1 MKLTESISTCLK
13 KTLVF
18 EGRASLSEFWWFQ
31 LVLIISLWI
40 SSITDPSVFSIFFL
54 GLFLIMLIS
63 SLSAGVRRL
72 HDTNKSGIYIT
83 IIFIPLIGII
93 ILIFLLITTGTK
105 GKNKYGTNASSK
117 TTKS

>member
-54 GLFLIMLIS
+54 GLFLLILIT

-72 HDTNKSGIYIT
+72 HDTNRSGFYIT
-83 IIFIPLIGII
+83 IIFIPIIGII
-93 ILIFLLITTGTK
+93 ILIFLLIATGTK
-105 GKNKYGTNASSK
+105 GKNKYGANPLSK
-117 TTKS
+117 TNKS